1 MPRPTFPSL
10 RNQRI
15 AEQQAVLDRL
25 RSGLGI
31 TAKPAS
37 PFLAAG
43 RAVAG
48 KPEAMG
54 TVYGAEL
61 DGKSVLRM
69 PKGMSQSGFLGPI
82 NVAGRTYYPAQ
93 SGEDVIFMQGRQ
105 YPGGFGRAANAEE
118 TDDGRVSGLFRGI
131 AGRDIGGDGR
141 SDEARALASQYA
153 PKPFPMTQ
161 EGQFKRYFETPE
173 FNYVFG
179 AQTGK
184 GPKTAAE
191 MATLGTQRQAPTSAP
206 LSDYYRSQSALGR
219 VNQAAIQEMYKD
231 RPDLQQWAA
240 ANPMLA
246 QREYTKKYGTTD
258 ITKLAPDEENIM
270 GEFGSRAQNE
280 TGYKYGFGF
289 PANPV
294 PPTQQPGPGG
304 MDQGERVSY
313 FRGRENIVPLQA
325 MKTTGEGMPAFSTTS
340 GSLSD
345 AADAFVKAM
354 KTKSG
359 AFGS

>member
-1 MPRPTFPSL
+1 MYRGGQRGSGSSPG

-31 TAKPAS
+31 SAKPAG
-37 PFLAAG
+37 LG
-43 RAVAG
+43 TTLKRALLG
-48 KPEAMG
+48 MPEALG

-82 NVAGRTYYPAQ
+82 NVAGRTYYPAE

-105 YPGGFGRAANAEE
+105 YPGGFGRSAKAEE
-118 TDDGRVSGLFRGI
+118 VDDGRVSGLFRGI
-131 AGRDIGGDGR
+131 RGSDLGGDGR

-161 EGQFKRYFETPE
+161 EGQFDRYFKTPE
-173 FNYVFG
+173 FDYVFG

-206 LSDYYRSQSALGR
+206 LADYYRSQSAMGR

-231 RPDLQQWAA
+231 RPDLQKWAA

-246 QREYTKKYGTTD
+246 QREYTKNYGTID
-258 ITKLAPDEENIM
+258 ITRQAAGGDYFRDLGGGAQDEGGYTLKGYGLAAN
-270 GEFGSRAQNE
+270 GV
-280 TGYKYGFGF
+280 
-289 PANPV
+289 PA
-294 PPTQQPGPGG
+294 PPEK
-304 MDQGERVSY
+304 QGEEVSAPY
-313 FRGRENIVPLQA
+313 TQAQGLQY
-325 MKTTGEGMPAFSTTS
+325 KFITPEGQMPAFSTTS

-345 AADAFVKAM
+345 TADAFVKAM

-359 AFGS
+359 AFGL

>member
-1 MPRPTFPSL
+1 MAEYQQTGPFSRRAAQRVEGIPGAIYSGIANMLRRPAAYLGST
-10 RNQRI
+10 
-15 AEQQAVLDRL
+15 QAAQDFEKLLQGKVNIG
-25 RSGLGI
+25 RS
-31 TAKPAS
+31 A
-37 PFLAAG
+37 LAGPQPLSGDPTG
-43 RAVAG
+43 RYVPG
-48 KPEAMG
+48 
-54 TVYGAEL
+54 
-61 DGKSVLRM
+61 
-69 PKGMSQSGFLGPI
+69 
-82 NVAGRTYYPAQ
+82 
-93 SGEDVIFMQGRQ
+93 FMQ
-105 YPGGFGRAANAEE
+105 P
-118 TDDGRVSGLFRGI
+118 GI
-131 AGRDIGGDGR
+131 AGADIGGDGR

-161 EGQFKRYFETPE
+161 EGQFDRYFKTPE
-173 FNYVFG
+173 FDYVFG

-191 MATLGTQRQAPTSAP
+191 LATLGTQRQAPTSAP

-219 VNQAAIQEMYKD
+219 VNQEEIQKMYAD
-231 RPDLQQWAA
+231 RPDLQKWAA
-240 ANPMLA
+240 DNPMLA
-246 QREYTKKYGTTD
+246 QREYVKRQGGRP
-258 ITKLAPDEENIM
+258 LAPDQETVM
-270 GEFGSRAQNE
+270 GDLGSRAQSE
-280 TGYKYGFGF
+280 TGYTPQAFGM

-304 MDQGERVSY
+304 MDQGTRVSY
-313 FRGRENIVPLQA
+313 FRGSENIAPLQA